1 MFCEIK
7 LKGIFR
13 SLSLKFLTLLFVHW
27 TSPQVCLKQSSPFF
41 PLPPNIS
48 PFPTLKGTFHH
59 PPSKLRNQVTP
70 WFLLSQMPQV
80 SSITKSL
87 HSHPSPQSLK
97 CILIS
102 VQLFLRFF
110 WPFLLSLYSIRY
122 NIASVLC
129 FIFLAVRPL
138 GPQIP
143 DQPRIEPTPPTLEG
157 KISTTG
163 LLGKSQ
169 FQYNSDGLQHDLS
182 EMSIKQC
189 HCSASSPPWLLLPRV
204 PE

>member
-1 MFCEIK
+1 MFCVIK

-70 WFLLSQMPQV
+70 WFLLSQMLQV

-102 VQLFLRFF
+102 VQFFLRIFDHFLKALFNLLQYCFCFMFCFF
-110 WPFLLSLYSIRY
+110 GWWGLWDPRSPTNQGL
-122 NIASVLC
+122 N
-129 FIFLAVRPL
+129 PH
-138 GPQIP
+138 PQHW
-143 DQPRIEPTPPTLEG
+143 
-157 KISTTG
+157 KV
-163 LLGKSQ
+163 KSQ
-169 FQYNSDGLQHDLS
+169 PLD
-182 EMSIKQC
+182 C
-189 HCSASSPPWLLLPRV
+189 
-204 PE
+204 